1 MKNADQILSS
11 IAEALAAGRLVLM
24 TDGTVTRK
32 VIQAEITDSAL
43 PYHQERTFDVCL
55 EGGGWVQLPISWPW
69 DDLTGY
75 GLTRLDDALYLAPDW
90 WIAL

>member
-43 PYHQERTFDVCL
+43 PITRNAPLMCVLRGED
-55 EGGGWVQLPISWPW
+55 
-69 DDLTGY
+69 GY
-75 GLTRLDDALYLAPDW
+75 SSQSAGLGMT
-90 WIAL
+90 